1 MRTTLLGMV
10 GLSLMYVS
18 TGCSLIAS
26 TEAKAG
32 IGAPCMADSEC
43 NGLGVQCLL
52 SRVNPSDSHGVC
64 SLPCNFDTDCPQASI
79 CAKQQCQL
87 PLRVG
92 VAMTGFPGELEGLT
106 VAHNDA
112 LQATSDALGYV
123 KLEKKFGLSP
133 GNVVS
138 DVKDLATR
146 NQVAIGNTVDYGD
159 NFAAAAKLFPDKK
172 FLVANGGV
180 RYEYPGRTPNFS
192 TYWVHR
198 EQAWYI
204 AGKVAAANGRKRLGV
219 ISAFINPD
227 CIRDVNAFTLGARS
241 VDPTIVVEV
250 RHMGFWFDNN
260 TVPTYPY
267 PQISPTSMNYREE
280 YLTRMMW
287 DSGVEVIAHLGN
299 TQRSVKL
306 IDQLMA
312 QTPNR
317 TPKAWT
323 FANDVK
329 TGCKDSTGAYFP
341 TCIGSI
347 YENWTPIYTRIL
359 DQIQRGVYTASTV
372 EMDIDGTENTSV
384 GVAINPKGP
393 GDDLATRG
401 VIQTLAQAQN
411 PGPRYRV
418 FAGPYDINGQ
428 RDKDGDGIPDGTQKM
443 LPGETVNDTELAR
456 MCWFVKG
463 VVEKTKLN
471 DPTSADRDALVP
483 GGLVPGS
490 TAANTLQS
498 YVSASEDKLVLPS
511 GLSAKCK
518 ENSY

>member
-1 MRTTLLGMV
+1 
-10 GLSLMYVS
+10 
-18 TGCSLIAS
+18 
-26 TEAKAG
+26 
-32 IGAPCMADSEC
+32 
-43 NGLGVQCLL
+43 
-52 SRVNPSDSHGVC
+52 
-64 SLPCNFDTDCPQASI
+64 
-79 CAKQQCQL
+79 
-87 PLRVG
+87 
-92 VAMTGFPGELEGLT
+92 
-106 VAHNDA
+106 
-112 LQATSDALGYV
+112 
-123 KLEKKFGLSP
+123 
-133 GNVVS
+133 
-138 DVKDLATR
+138 
-146 NQVAIGNTVDYGD
+146 
-159 NFAAAAKLFPDKK
+159 
-172 FLVANGGV
+172 
-180 RYEYPGRTPNFS
+180 
-192 TYWVHR
+192 
-198 EQAWYI
+198 
-204 AGKVAAANGRKRLGV
+204 
-219 ISAFINPD
+219 
-227 CIRDVNAFTLGARS
+227 
-241 VDPTIVVEV
+241 
-250 RHMGFWFDNN
+250 
-260 TVPTYPY
+260 
-267 PQISPTSMNYREE
+267 MNYREE

-443 LPGETVNDTELAR
+443 LPDETVNDTELAR